1 MARTSTPASV
11 GENTTSWLAAQR
23 SQSANTSRPL
33 RQSVVVS
40 SSPAWRLDGQVGPRL
55 ARSPAGPGLRP
66 VGPARAPRQRERR
79 GGALDRLL
87 GDSAPRLRWTQDDA
101 PLFRAML
108 RSPHAEQRLG
118 EDVGGLVD
126 PPEHV
131 GASFLARGARVGSFE
146 WRGLV
151 HAPTTQASFG
161 ASVQRVPGQLASAER
176 VPNARDG
183 GTLDRDRSARGR
195 ESVPARPLEVL
206 GVALRAPKPDSPSIR
221 TCPDPFT
228 ENFCSSFGVESAGE
242 RMAPTP
248 FALISGSGHQHF
260 LGTAGDLMVA
270 CTANHFRSALFGTWL
285 AADEGSSFRWD
296 PADDR
301 RYALLADDPTASG
314 NKPKTIW
321 GANRL
326 AFEALR
332 LFPCIRAKGQRA
344 TVGWR
349 TIDEEEVWRW
359 PLWSCDLAP
368 QVFSSILA
376 SGDLWRDEPDARAR
390 LRTRGVF
397 AVYQSR
403 RLTVGRAPNQK
414 LNLTP
419 AVPVWTSALG

>member
-1 MARTSTPASV
+1 MTRIPFAID
-11 GENTTSWLAAQR
+11 G
-23 SQSANTSRPL
+23 ANPL
-33 RQSVVVS
+33 GY
-40 SSPAWRLDGQVGPRL
+40 LTG
-55 ARSPAGPGLRP
+55 
-66 VGPARAPRQRERR
+66 
-79 GGALDRLL
+79 
-87 GDSAPRLRWTQDDA
+87 
-101 PLFRAML
+101 
-108 RSPHAEQRLG
+108 
-118 EDVGGLVD
+118 
-126 PPEHV
+126 
-131 GASFLARGARVGSFE
+131 
-146 WRGLV
+146 
-151 HAPTTQASFG
+151 
-161 ASVQRVPGQLASAER
+161 
-176 VPNARDG
+176 
-183 GTLDRDRSARGR
+183 
-195 ESVPARPLEVL
+195 L
-206 GVALRAPKPDSPSIR
+206 GVAQVLAERREGRSEVCLSWDTARRPVLLAPKVGDAESLINLLTDLTRRPAAAETAIADEKVKRVQFEGDRRKERKKREEIKKRKLPRNERIAALDAEYAPLAKIAEASRAEWRDARAKAAPDVTVSLDLDLNAKSEEFAEHCADALEVAKTSRRWI
-221 TCPDPFT
+221 D
-228 ENFCSSFGVESAGE
+228 FCSSFGVESAGE

-260 LGTAGDLMVA
+260 LGTAGDLMVG